1 MKPQRFITFVAAC
14 LLLAGCAVEEIH
26 REGGSIAAVMERDE
40 TRTFVTDDGTF
51 TWSTGDQVWLQTTDG
66 NVAGTLSSGEGTS
79 SASFSYGAYVGDM
92 TGKAVYPYNSSHS
105 ISGRELS
112 FVLPA
117 SYDLGSNL
125 SNTNAAMYGVNVG
138 GTIQFNHLAGV
149 MRFVFKNV
157 PVGTDKFQITL
168 DKKISYRRKIYNV
181 VRDTK
186 HDKYECLAYISKKDF
201 DEVCNDRAAD
211 IQRFA
216 DQGLNKENESN
227 MSDALRAYYWGMM
240 TCLAHPNGK
249 NLMINVDDEEVL
261 AYNYLNDRVVE
272 VLGTFTF
279 SISKDNPGEFNNEG
293 ISVIMNVRRLKTK
306 E

>member
-1 MKPQRFITFVAAC
+1 MIKKTLT
-14 LLLAGCAVEEIH
+14 LLL
-26 REGGSIAAVMERDE
+26 M
-40 TRTFVTDDGTF
+40 FVTLAVNAQNSAVDVDNIKKSNQYFWGQ
-51 TWSTGDQVWLQTTDG
+51 SQTCDTYD
-66 NVAGTLSSGEGTS
+66 
-79 SASFSYGAYVGDM
+79 
-92 TGKAVYPYNSSHS
+92 KAKNTAT
-105 ISGRELS
+105 EL
-112 FVLPA
+112 LYANIIENYDAHPI
-117 SYDLGSNL
+117 DLGVDDFESH
-125 SNTNAAMYGVNVG
+125 MKK
-138 GTIQFNHLAGV
+138 I
-149 MRFVFKNV
+149 M
-157 PVGTDKFQITL
+157 ITL

-249 NLMINVDDEEVL
+249 NLMVNVDDEEVL
-261 AYNYLNDRVVE
+261 AFNYLNDRVVE